1 MDDLGRVFS
10 RGCRDNGGIDI
21 GSDIW
26 FGRPLNISGP
36 YQLANLAV
44 RFYLPLL
51 TILIPVTVSSF
62 SGILLKCRKGHEDE

>member
-1 MDDLGRVFS
+1 MIWGVFFLVAA
-10 RGCRDNGGIDI
+10 GTLAALTF

-26 FGRPLNISGP
+26 FSRPLNISGP

-44 RFYLPLL
+44 SFYLPLL

-62 SGILLKCRKGHEDE
+62 SGILPKCRKGHEDE